1 MDNLVEFKD
10 VSKTFFS
17 EKGETI
23 VLSHVSFSLKPHEII
38 AIIGPSGCG
47 KSTLLNL
54 VSGLIEPSEGYV
66 TLNARMGYMFQT
78 DHLFSWRTVKDNV
91 LLGLEITHTKT
102 KENVKYAI
110 DLLEKYQL
118 GEFLHHY
125 PQELSGGMRQRV
137 ALIRTLVLKPEVLLL
152 DEPFSALDYQTKL
165 LVLDDVY
172 RIIHEEKK
180 SAIIITHD
188 ISEAISFA
196 DRVIVLSSRPS
207 SIQAS
212 IPIDLHL
219 QEEKTPLKARK
230 SKEFPAYFDKIYKE
244 LHHDET

>member
-54 VSGLIEPSEGYV
+54 VSGLIEPSEGQV

-180 SAIIITHD
+180 SAIIVTHD

-230 SKEFPAYFDKIYKE
+230 SKEFPVYFDKIYKE

>member
-1 MDNLVEFKD
+1 MDDLIEFKD

-180 SAIIITHD
+180 SAIIVTHD

>member
-1 MDNLVEFKD
+1 MDDLVEFKD

-54 VSGLIEPSEGYV
+54 VSGLIEPSEGQV

-180 SAIIITHD
+180 SAIIVTHD

-230 SKEFPAYFDKIYKE
+230 SKEFPVYFDKIYKE

>member
-180 SAIIITHD
+180 SAIIVTHD

>member
-180 SAIIITHD
+180 SAIIVTHD

-219 QEEKTPLKARK
+219 QEEKTPIKARK

>member
-54 VSGLIEPSEGYV
+54 VSGLIEPSDGQV

-180 SAIIITHD
+180 SAIIVTHD

-219 QEEKTPLKARK
+219 QEEKTPIKARK
-230 SKEFPAYFDKIYKE
+230 SKEFPVYFDKIYKE

>member
-180 SAIIITHD
+180 SAIIVTHD

-219 QEEKTPLKARK
+219 QEEKTPIKARK
-230 SKEFPAYFDKIYKE
+230 SKEFPVYFDKIYKE

>member
-172 RIIHEEKK
+172 RMIHEEKK
-180 SAIIITHD
+180 SAIIVTHD

-212 IPIDLHL
+212 IPIELHL

>member
-1 MDNLVEFKD
+1 MDDLVEFKD

-172 RIIHEEKK
+172 RIIHEEKN
-180 SAIIITHD
+180 
-188 ISEAISFA
+188 
-196 DRVIVLSSRPS
+196 RPLSLLTILVR
-207 SIQAS
+207 QF
-212 IPIDLHL
+212 
-219 QEEKTPLKARK
+219 PLPTA
-230 SKEFPAYFDKIYKE
+230 
-244 LHHDET
+244 

>member
-1 MDNLVEFKD
+1 MDDLVEFKD

-137 ALIRTLVLKPEVLLL
+137 ALIRSLVLKPEVLLL

-180 SAIIITHD
+180 SAIIVTHD

>member
-1 MDNLVEFKD
+1 
-10 VSKTFFS
+10 
-17 EKGETI
+17 
-23 VLSHVSFSLKPHEII
+23 
-38 AIIGPSGCG
+38 
-47 KSTLLNL
+47 
-54 VSGLIEPSEGYV
+54 
-66 TLNARMGYMFQT
+66 
-78 DHLFSWRTVKDNV
+78 
-91 LLGLEITHTKT
+91 
-102 KENVKYAI
+102 
-110 DLLEKYQL
+110 
-118 GEFLHHY
+118 
-125 PQELSGGMRQRV
+125 MRQRV
-137 ALIRTLVLKPEVLLL
+137 ALIRTLVLKAEVLLL

-180 SAIIITHD
+180 SAIIVTHD

-230 SKEFPAYFDKIYKE
+230 SKEFPVYFDKIYKE

>member
-1 MDNLVEFKD
+1 MDDLVEFKD

-54 VSGLIEPSEGYV
+54 VSGLIEPSEGQV

-180 SAIIITHD
+180 SAIIVTHD

>member
-180 SAIIITHD
+180 STIIVTHD

>member
-54 VSGLIEPSEGYV
+54 VSGLIEPSEGQV

-180 SAIIITHD
+180 SAIIVTHD

>member
-1 MDNLVEFKD
+1 MDDLVEFKD

-54 VSGLIEPSEGYV
+54 VSGLIEPSEGQV

-180 SAIIITHD
+180 SAIIVTHD

-212 IPIDLHL
+212 ISIDLHL

>member
-102 KENVKYAI
+102 KENVKYAT

-180 SAIIITHD
+180 SAIIVTHD

>member
-1 MDNLVEFKD
+1 MDDLVEFKD

-180 SAIIITHD
+180 SAIIVTHD

-230 SKEFPAYFDKIYKE
+230 SKEFPVYFDKIYKE

>member
-54 VSGLIEPSEGYV
+54 VSGLIEPSEGQV

-78 DHLFSWRTVKDNV
+78 DHLFSWRTMKDNV

-180 SAIIITHD
+180 SAIIVTHD

-230 SKEFPAYFDKIYKE
+230 SKEFPVYFDKIYKE

>member
-47 KSTLLNL
+47 TSTLLNL
-54 VSGLIEPSEGYV
+54 VSGLIEPSEGQV

-180 SAIIITHD
+180 SAIIVTHD

-219 QEEKTPLKARK
+219 QEEKTPIKARK
-230 SKEFPAYFDKIYKE
+230 SKEFPVYFDKIYKE

>member
-1 MDNLVEFKD
+1 MDDLVEFKD

-54 VSGLIEPSEGYV
+54 VSGLIEPSEGQV

-180 SAIIITHD
+180 SAIIVTHD

-230 SKEFPAYFDKIYKE
+230 SKDFPAYFDKIYKE

>member
-54 VSGLIEPSEGYV
+54 VSGLIEPSEGQV

-180 SAIIITHD
+180 SAIIVTHD

-219 QEEKTPLKARK
+219 QEEKTPIKARK
-230 SKEFPAYFDKIYKE
+230 SKEFPVYFDKIYKE

>member
-54 VSGLIEPSEGYV
+54 VSGLIESSEGQV

-180 SAIIITHD
+180 SAIIVTHD

>member
-180 SAIIITHD
+180 SAIIVTHD

-230 SKEFPAYFDKIYKE
+230 SREFPVYFDKIYKE

>member
-180 SAIIITHD
+180 SAIIVTHD

-230 SKEFPAYFDKIYKE
+230 SKEFPVYFDKIYKE

>member
-102 KENVKYAI
+102 KENVKCAI

-180 SAIIITHD
+180 SAIIVTHD

>member
-54 VSGLIEPSEGYV
+54 VSGLIEPSEGQV

-110 DLLEKYQL
+110 DLLEKHQL

-180 SAIIITHD
+180 SAIIVTHD

-219 QEEKTPLKARK
+219 QEEKTPIKARK
-230 SKEFPAYFDKIYKE
+230 SKEFPVYFDKIYKE

>member
-1 MDNLVEFKD
+1 MDDLVEFKD

-165 LVLDDVY
+165 LVLDDVC

-180 SAIIITHD
+180 SAIIVTHD

>member
-1 MDNLVEFKD
+1 MDDLVEFKD

-180 SAIIITHD
+180 SAIIVTHD

-219 QEEKTPLKARK
+219 QEEKTPIKARK
-230 SKEFPAYFDKIYKE
+230 SKEFPVYFDKIYKE

>member
-54 VSGLIEPSEGYV
+54 VSGLIEPSEGHV

-180 SAIIITHD
+180 SAIIVTHD

-230 SKEFPAYFDKIYKE
+230 SKEFPVYFDKIYKE

>member
-66 TLNARMGYMFQT
+66 TLNARIGYMFQT

-180 SAIIITHD
+180 SAIIVTHD

>member
-180 SAIIITHD
+180 SAIIVTHD

-212 IPIDLHL
+212 IPIDLYL

>member
-78 DHLFSWRTVKDNV
+78 DHLFSWRTMKDNV

-172 RIIHEEKK
+172 RMIHEEKK
-180 SAIIITHD
+180 SAIIVTHD

-212 IPIDLHL
+212 IPIELHL

>member
-1 MDNLVEFKD
+1 MDDLVEFKD

-180 SAIIITHD
+180 SAIIVTHD

>member
-54 VSGLIEPSEGYV
+54 VSGLIEPSEGQV

-180 SAIIITHD
+180 SAIIVTHD

-212 IPIDLHL
+212 IPSDLHL

>member
-1 MDNLVEFKD
+1 MDDLVEFKD

-172 RIIHEEKK
+172 RMIHEEKK
-180 SAIIITHD
+180 SAIIVTHD

-212 IPIDLHL
+212 IPIELHL

>member
-54 VSGLIEPSEGYV
+54 VSGLIEPSEGRV

-180 SAIIITHD
+180 SAIIVTHD

>member
-54 VSGLIEPSEGYV
+54 VSGLIEPSEGQV

-172 RIIHEEKK
+172 RMIHEEKK
-180 SAIIITHD
+180 SAIIVTHD

-230 SKEFPAYFDKIYKE
+230 SKEFPVYFDKIYKE

>member
-180 SAIIITHD
+180 SAIIVTHD

-230 SKEFPAYFDKIYKE
+230 SKEFPAYFYKIYKE